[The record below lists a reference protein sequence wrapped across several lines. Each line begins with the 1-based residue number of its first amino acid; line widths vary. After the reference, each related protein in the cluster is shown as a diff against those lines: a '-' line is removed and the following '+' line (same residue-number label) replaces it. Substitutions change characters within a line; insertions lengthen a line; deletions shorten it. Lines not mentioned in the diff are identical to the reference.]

1 VPFKVYRRVKTYFH
15 FTCLCFNFPF
25 TELLSELARREKQA
39 GIYPEADVDLF
50 MKVGYTSFT

>member
-1 VPFKVYRRVKTYFH
+1 MYMS
-15 FTCLCFNFPF
+15 LC

-50 MKVGYTSFT
+50 MKVGYTSFTCALNFNCIHFETR